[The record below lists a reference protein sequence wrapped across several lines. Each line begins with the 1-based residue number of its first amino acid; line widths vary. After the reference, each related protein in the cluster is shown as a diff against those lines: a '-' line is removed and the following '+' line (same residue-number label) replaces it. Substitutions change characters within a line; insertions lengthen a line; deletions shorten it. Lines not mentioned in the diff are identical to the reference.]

1 MKTTVAALFT
11 FSVAM
16 SAAAATPAKIDYRF
30 DEVRRTVT
38 VVSNAKESAAAKG
51 SKAQSGDTV
60 HTGWFSYALIA
71 SETHRARFELFSGTD
86 VELASTDPGV
96 ILSLNRGKLHAMFDK
111 ITGSEPR
118 VVKTPGALLAVRGT
132 QYTVEVDKSGNTTLD
147 VSEGTVE
154 IRSPLHAEPML
165 VHAGEAANFG
175 RQQPPMVHP
184 RGQGPD
190 GHGAGRDGHG
200 GQNPPNGAPGG
211 HHPPGGGTST
221 PGGPG
226 QPPSGHPGGS
236 MMPPPQPQPPPGR
249 P

>member
-1 MKTTVAALFT
+1 MKRTLALFT
-11 FSVAM
+11 LCAGM
-16 SAAAATPAKIDYRF
+16 TAAAESPAKIDYRF
-30 DEVRRTVT
+30 DEVKRTVT

-51 SKAQSGDTV
+51 SRAQSGDTV
-60 HTGWFSYALIA
+60 RTGWFSYALIA
-71 SETHRARFELFSGTD
+71 SETHRAKFELFSGTD
-86 VELASTDPGV
+86 VELASSEPGV
-96 ILSLNRGKLHAMFDK
+96 ILSLNHGKLHAMFDK

-132 QYTVEVDKSGNTTLD
+132 QYTVEVDKTGNTTLD

-154 IRSPLHAEPML
+154 IRSPLHPQPML

-175 RQQPPMVHP
+175 RQQPPNVHP
-184 RGQGPD
+184 HGQGP
-190 GHGAGRDGHG
+190 DGHG

-211 HHPPGGGTST
+211 HHPPGAGTGA
-221 PGGPG
+221 PGGQ

-236 MMPPPQPQPPPGR
+236 MPPPPPPGR